1 MLKVLRLNFF
11 DSRYLGFSSHQELLS
26 KIIQVLM
33 NEPST
38 YLKYL
43 EGLKTRAADEL
54 NYIFDICTYDLY
66 IVHGIL

>member
-1 MLKVLRLNFF
+1 MGDRNHKKKPLSFNQINLILIK
-11 DSRYLGFSSHQELLS
+11 LLS
-26 KIIQVLM
+26 ISSGFL
-33 NEPST
+33 ST

-54 NYIFDICTYDLY
+54 NDIFDICTYDLY